1 MKKKISLIIIFLI
14 GIIFIP
20 KNVFALDFTVGD
32 NTYTVSDIETLRD
45 YVYFNYVKG
54 NDISYLVCGNKSSYP
69 SNTWLNC
76 FTTNDTVY
84 SNSGDYNSTIAY
96 QQPFGE
102 NAFSG
107 YNYYDNN
114 ISTFDDY
121 GTQLYYYKD
130 NNDYDIQSNVNF
142 LNYDDNSVVN
152 FGSNYTFNDIE
163 CKYHTSECES
173 GGGSGG
179 EEPEEPTPEEPTQ
192 ITTNELYQLGVVG
205 ITVVCVLICM
215 LFLKWCFPMKGGKK
229 I

>member
-32 NTYTVSDIETLRD
+32 NTYEVIDLETFRD
-45 YVYFNYVKG
+45 YMYFTYVKG
-54 NDISYLVCGNKSSYP
+54 NDISYLACGNRNSDL
-69 SNTWLNC
+69 NNNDWLNC
-76 FTTNDTVY
+76 FTTNDIVY
-84 SNSGDYNSTIAY
+84 SNSGAYSNTVNY
-96 QQPFGE
+96 QQPWGINTFT
-102 NAFSG
+102 G
-107 YNYYDNN
+107 YNYYEGS
-114 ISTFDDY
+114 ISTFDWY
-121 GTQLYYYKD
+121 GSQLFYND

-142 LNYDDNSVVN
+142 LNYDDNSIIN
-152 FGSNYTFNDIE
+152 YNANYTFNDIE
-163 CKYHTSECES
+163 CKYNTSECES

-179 EEPEEPTPEEPTQ
+179 DEPEDPTPVEPTQ

-205 ITVVCVLICM
+205 ITVLCVLICM